1 MVDLSMASNNINS
14 LILENVELKGKL
26 ERQGL
31 EYTKLKNMN
40 DDLSQALE
48 TQVLV
53 NRVLKEDNEEIRK
66 HKYNEV
72 IIGVSAATLFSFVM
86 ARWRNKP

>member
-1 MVDLSMASNNINS
+1 M
-14 LILENVELKGKL
+14 NV
-26 ERQGL
+26 
-31 EYTKLKNMN
+31 
-40 DDLSQALE
+40 DLSQALE